1 MPEYKLRFTDETQ
14 ETGSRQ
20 ETLDDLID
28 FMREMEGLTMTVVTL
43 DNEQSENWDKD
54 GKDDF
59 DYQDYYGREIIQQI
73 QTQNSG
79 TTCVVIRNAQQQPVA
94 MAAKHPGDPGWRGIG
109 IDVRLRTDI
118 KNMIGLDDYE
128 LEEPLSSPE

>member
-1 MPEYKLRFTDETQ
+1 MAEYKLRFTDETQ
-14 ETGSRQ
+14 ESDSRQ

-43 DNEQSENWDKD
+43 DDEQSENWDKD
-54 GKDDF
+54 DKDDF

-73 QTQNSG
+73 QTQDSA
-79 TTCVVIRNAQQQPVA
+79 TACVVIRNARQQPVA
-94 MAAKHPGDPGWRGIG
+94 MAVKYSGDPGWRGIG

-128 LEEPLSSPE
+128 LEEPL